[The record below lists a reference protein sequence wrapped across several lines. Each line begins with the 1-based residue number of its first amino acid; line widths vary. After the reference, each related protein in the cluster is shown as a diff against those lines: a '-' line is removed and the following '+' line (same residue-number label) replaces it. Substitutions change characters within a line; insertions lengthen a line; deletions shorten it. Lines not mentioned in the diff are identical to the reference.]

1 MFNAVCFMMLDNT
14 PSTNIVAFQFSIDIE
29 ITCYEFINKTMR
41 ISFIFLAKMFI
52 SHKNFTR
59 NGVKSPAVSGFACKY
74 INRALQKISIHI
86 S

>member
-1 MFNAVCFMMLDNT
+1 MYRLSIYSNLLKISIA
-14 PSTNIVAFQFSIDIE
+14 AFQFSIDIE
-29 ITCYEFINKTMR
+29 ITCYEFINKTMK
-41 ISFIFLAKMFI
+41 ILFIFLAKMFI